1 MDQAQIQRIRSF
13 NRTITRRVGALS
25 DSFLGRGR
33 PLSECRLLYE
43 IGTHGADIKT
53 LRSSLS
59 LDSGYLSRLLRSLE
73 KQGLVKSKQAKDD
86 GRVRRALLTRKGQK
100 ELAELDRRSD
110 EFAVSVLT
118 PLNDTQ
124 RARLVKAMVEAEQ
137 LMQASAV
144 EVAPER
150 ITSAESQDCLEQY
163 FAELRERFDAGF
175 DTARSPTP
183 IAEFTPPHGLFL
195 VARLDGKPVACGGI
209 KFTKRGAAE
218 IKRMWVASSARGIGL
233 GRRMLRELEG
243 QARAHSYDVV
253 QLETNKALK
262 EAQALYRASGYKE
275 VAPFNDEPYANHW
288 FEKKGLRERG
298 EPSAGKGEDRTK
310 RQRVR

>member
-43 IGTHGADIKT
+43 IGTHGADIRT
-53 LRSSLS
+53 LRNSLA
-59 LDSGYLSRLLRSLE
+59 LDSGFLSRLLRSLE
-73 KQGLVKSKQAKDD
+73 KQGLVKSAQAKED

-110 EFAVSVLT
+110 EFAVSVLA
-118 PLNDTQ
+118 PLNDGQ
-124 RARLVKAMVEAEQ
+124 RARLVKAMAEAEQ

-150 ITSAESQDCLEQY
+150 ITNSDSQHCLRQY
-163 FAELRERFDAGF
+163 FAELQERFESGF
-175 DTARSPTP
+175 DTTRSPTP
-183 IAEFTPPHGLFL
+183 VAEFMPPNGLFL
-195 VARLDGKPVACGGI
+195 VARLDGRPVACGGI

-218 IKRMWVASSARGIGL
+218 IKRMWVHSSVRGMGL
-233 GRRMLRELEG
+233 GRRMLRELEE
-243 QARAHSYDVV
+243 QARTHGFNVV
-253 QLETNKALK
+253 QLETNEALK
-262 EAQALYRASGYKE
+262 EAQALYRASGYRE

-288 FEKKGLRERG
+288 FEKKGLLGDVGAGTRRRTQGVKRER
-298 EPSAGKGEDRTK
+298 
-310 RQRVR
+310 